1 MSAEPAERS
10 YVVASLERI
19 LMDYDHHYERA
30 WRMLALTTAA
40 DACVQADYLKD
51 AFTSAIDTMQPLAQI
66 VAELLPRAM
75 TISRRLA
82 KAALRLEEGPAWTQV
97 DRSQSFC
104 QGASFAKLLQHI
116 KVRVFIQAGSLQ
128 SGLCFLSPW
137 EFGSQFRKIV
147 SRSAT
152 RGGAK
157 QPFRRSLD
165 DILQACSDGA

>member
-30 WRMLALTTAA
+30 WRMLA
-40 DACVQADYLKD
+40 ADYLKD